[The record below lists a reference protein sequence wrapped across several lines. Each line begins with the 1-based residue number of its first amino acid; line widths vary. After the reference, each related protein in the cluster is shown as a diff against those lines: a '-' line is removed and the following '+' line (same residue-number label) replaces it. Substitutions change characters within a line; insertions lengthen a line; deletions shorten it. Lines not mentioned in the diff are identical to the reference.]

1 MEERV
6 RHEAAGWLIRIGQA
20 LRLKYRMQQGIVIAV
35 SCSPRHTM
43 RKSNQ
48 LVIRLIAGCGVEC
61 DAHSGETV
69 KHRSRIAR
77 TPRAPNLRQVHLMQA
92 ELHDELL
99 ARQLPVAPGD
109 MGENI
114 TTRGIDLLSLPAGTR
129 LRLGDA
135 AVVEIT
141 GLRNPC
147 KQLNGIHPGLMAA
160 TLGRSPT
167 GQLIRKA
174 GVMSIVLIG
183 GEICP
188 GDAIHVDLPVPPYR
202 DLQPV

>member
-1 MEERV
+1 
-6 RHEAAGWLIRIGQA
+6 
-20 LRLKYRMQQGIVIAV
+20 MQQGIVIAV
-35 SCSPRHTM
+35 SCGLRHTM

-48 LVIRLIAGCGVEC
+48 LVIRLIAGSGVEG
-61 DAHSGETV
+61 DAHAGETV
-69 KHRSRIAR
+69 KHRSRVAR
-77 TPRAPNLRQVHLMQA
+77 TPHAPNLRQVHLMQA
-92 ELHDELL
+92 ELHDELF
-99 ARQLPVAPGD
+99 ARQLPVVPGD

-129 LRLGDA
+129 LRLGDV

-147 KQLNGIHPGLMAA
+147 KQLNDVHPGLMAA

-174 GVMSIVLIG
+174 GVMSIVLTG
-183 GEICP
+183 GDIRP
-188 GDAIHVDLPVPPYR
+188 GDTIFVDLPVPPNR
-202 DLQPV
+202 ALQPV